1 MKAKNKWNSK
11 IYNVVEIKDTSII
24 LKRTD
29 GSQFEINK
37 SEFNF
42 SYRIIE
48 NQA

>member
-1 MKAKNKWNSK
+1 MKVKNKWNSK

-24 LKRTD
+24 LERTD
-29 GSQFEINK
+29 GSTIEIDK

-48 NQA
+48 NQV

>member
-11 IYNVVEIKDTSII
+11 IYNVVEIKESSII
-24 LKRTD
+24 LKRND
-29 GSQFEINK
+29 GSQFEIDK
-37 SEFNF
+37 LEFNF